1 MKHIKLMCA
10 AVSFINIIIS
20 SGALAQGRPL
30 TTAMSCNQAQSL
42 VATQGSVVLNT
53 SATAYERYVASGAY
67 CGLGEVPGPGWAPTK
82 DVPQCPVGSRC
93 VGVSRGR

>member
-1 MKHIKLMCA
+1 MKHVKQVCA
-10 AVSFINIIIS
+10 AIGLIS
-20 SGALAQGRPL
+20 IASGALAQGRPV

-53 SATAYERYVASGAY
+53 SATAYDRYVASGAY
-67 CGLGEVPGPGWAPTK
+67 CGMGEVPAPGWAPTK
-82 DVPQCPVGSRC
+82 DAPRCPVGSRC

>member
-1 MKHIKLMCA
+1 VSCLINGDVYETHKTYVCCRHMCA

-30 TTAMSCNQAQSL
+30 TTAMACNQAQRL

-53 SATAYERYVASGAY
+53 SATAYE
-67 CGLGEVPGPGWAPTK
+67 
-82 DVPQCPVGSRC
+82 
-93 VGVSRGR
+93 